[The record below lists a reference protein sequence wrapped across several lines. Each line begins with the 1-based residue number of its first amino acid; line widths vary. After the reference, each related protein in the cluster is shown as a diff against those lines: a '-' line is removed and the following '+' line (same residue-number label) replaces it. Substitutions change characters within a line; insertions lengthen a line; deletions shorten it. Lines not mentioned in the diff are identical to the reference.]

1 MMDFFFYSITPRIC
15 CCCCRA
21 TFLFVSDQLIA
32 PPLRKALID
41 SIVIL
46 GRFNRVDFDISEP
59 EKRRKREKE
68 RERERK
74 REKEK
79 ERERKREIH
88 SRDRGG
94 WKQDWHMWARA
105 RRPWWTGPYALAS
118 ARGDPRINVGEFISC
133 ADPASNSRWIADYH
147 RCHQPLFYS
156 NFFLF
161 IIFFGGGGGF
171 FFFLYFFLFFFI
183 VIIIPPPLLFLLFL
197 VRGQS
202 WSIIQQKKNEKSN
215 RFSEKFIPTC

>member
-1 MMDFFFYSITPRIC
+1 M
-15 CCCCRA
+15 
-21 TFLFVSDQLIA
+21 SDQLIA

-94 WKQDWHMWARA
+94 WKQD
-105 RRPWWTGPYALAS
+105 
-118 ARGDPRINVGEFISC
+118 
-133 ADPASNSRWIADYH
+133 
-147 RCHQPLFYS
+147 
-156 NFFLF
+156 
-161 IIFFGGGGGF
+161 
-171 FFFLYFFLFFFI
+171 
-183 VIIIPPPLLFLLFL
+183 
-197 VRGQS
+197 
-202 WSIIQQKKNEKSN
+202 
-215 RFSEKFIPTC
+215 